1 MDALLDDDDDWHTH
15 WVTLPLNSCLLAAIC
30 RASSQLIPWLLS
42 LYVYYRSNFS
52 LILQVSS
59 SPCPSCRVELVLPVC
74 HHPSL
79 NDDQAIS
86 VFFQQ
91 GNESKPTN
99 TTTSSFYFSRNHSRL
114 TSLLKVSLGSR
125 DPGHAHLRVVLWS
138 IPKEVASA
146 RLFAGWI
153 PSCYSTKSGR
163 VVNCQNTGHI
173 PSYGTQHFNGHFPRE
188 PALGSCS
195 WIVLP
200 CDSQTASSYRCRD

>member
-59 SPCPSCRVELVLPVC
+59 SPCPSCRVELVSTVC

-99 TTTSSFYFSRNHSRL
+99 TTTSSFYFSRNHSRS
-114 TSLLKVSLGSR
+114 TESLLRVTWPRPRPLKGRFMVHTQGGCQCEVVCRLDSFLLPNQEWESSELSEHRSYSLIR
-125 DPGHAHLRVVLWS
+125 
-138 IPKEVASA
+138 
-146 RLFAGWI
+146 
-153 PSCYSTKSGR
+153 Y
-163 VVNCQNTGHI
+163 
-173 PSYGTQHFNGHFPRE
+173 
-188 PALGSCS
+188 
-195 WIVLP
+195 
-200 CDSQTASSYRCRD
+200 TAF